1 MAVRLMVMALR
12 GTKILNW
19 WYGSKTKVFYGHE
32 GIVISFSGNEG
43 ILSKKK
49 SRQARRRLAAHC
61 SMLMYMYTD
70 VCVRVVRRT
79 GVRAPYTY
87 C

>member
-1 MAVRLMVMALR
+1 MDGNEGNYMAVRLMVMALR

-19 WYGSKTKVFYGHE
+19 WYGSKTKIFYGYE
-32 GIVISFSGNEG
+32 RIVISFC
-43 ILSKKK
+43 
-49 SRQARRRLAAHC
+49 C